1 MNGEQ
6 QTTTLGAV
14 AESQA
19 NISNPEQVA
28 QPEQQPEQ
36 TTVADNNWTWTSS
49 WDVQTAQTET
59 SQPEASA
66 ERDVLEEVN
75 AILNE
80 NKTLNDV
87 VAEEEKSQTQK
98 ENEEA
103 LNSIIEET
111 TKDLPSTEAN
121 DVKAD
126 AVDNSDETNKLDE
139 ELKKWLEDIKDKKTA
154 EDMAKKVYLAFQK
167 ERSMHQFDNEQ
178 NANTIEIL
186 KNMNKKLNEQVTTN
200 DNDPRVTRLDDETY
214 TLWRLEQA
222 YKADKSDASRKNLTR
237 YYAAKLAVLNPQINV
252 NKIMETL
259 NNAPLKSNTMG
270 EGVPTSTPVAEVK
283 KPTPTPRWIPAS
295 KRGMF

>member
-1 MNGEQ
+1 
-6 QTTTLGAV
+6 
-14 AESQA
+14 
-19 NISNPEQVA
+19 
-28 QPEQQPEQ
+28 
-36 TTVADNNWTWTSS
+36 
-49 WDVQTAQTET
+49 
-59 SQPEASA
+59 
-66 ERDVLEEVN
+66 
-75 AILNE
+75 
-80 NKTLNDV
+80 
-87 VAEEEKSQTQK
+87 
-98 ENEEA
+98 
-103 LNSIIEET
+103 
-111 TKDLPSTEAN
+111 
-121 DVKAD
+121 
-126 AVDNSDETNKLDE
+126 
-139 ELKKWLEDIKDKKTA
+139 
-154 EDMAKKVYLAFQK
+154 MAKKVYLAFQK

-283 KPTPTPRWIPAS
+283 KPTPTPR
-295 KRGMF
+295 